1 MSETEV
7 PNVGKHSFQ
16 WVRLWCSWYFF
27 NLRWCFIFA
36 FSIPRQKCAERRH
49 SDQRDIIKKRMNLN
63 VKSKYPCLCALK
75 NNLWKGLFGFQPF
88 PTVCSFDQQPTIVDD
103 RMAKNLSLAELTALY
118 ANKGKNPKA
127 LFEADVKSD
136 LGTVLPG
143 STTAD
148 KLSKLFFTRQ

>member
-1 MSETEV
+1 MSRKGCLE
-7 PNVGKHSFQ
+7 
-16 WVRLWCSWYFF
+16 F
-27 NLRWCFIFA
+27 N
-36 FSIPRQKCAERRH
+36 
-49 SDQRDIIKKRMNLN
+49 
-63 VKSKYPCLCALK
+63 
-75 NNLWKGLFGFQPF
+75 PF
-88 PTVCSFDQQPTIVDD
+88 PPFDQPFDQQPTKVDD

-127 LFEADVKSD
+127 LFEADVRSD